1 MRGNDGNFFA
11 PGPTSWYESLRARQ
25 AGGRGEG
32 QVLLAAWGP
41 ESCGGGGGQKATW
54 WQRLGHRRF
63 PQTSHAPRSWRTQ
76 WLLLYPVN
84 PRSRSR
90 PAWVLITNIEA
101 AAQRPLDP
109 LWAVATS
116 NITLCMLRFSGR
128 WTTCSYSCLLCPTQT
143 LTITDIRVPATVL
156 VASIANASN
165 MPVDEL

>member
-1 MRGNDGNFFA
+1 MTGTFLPQVRLPDMNLWE
-11 PGPTSWYESLRARQ
+11 PGRQVVEEEARCYLLHEDLRAVEGEEDKRPP
-25 AGGRGEG
+25 GGS
-32 QVLLAAWGP
+32 QP
-41 ESCGGGGGQKATW
+41 
-54 WQRLGHRRF
+54 LGHQRF
-63 PQTSHAPRSWRTQ
+63 PQTLRAPRSWRTQ

-116 NITLCMLRFSGR
+116 NITLCMLRFSGH

>member
-1 MRGNDGNFFA
+1 MTRTFLPQVRLPDMNLWEPGRQVVEEEPGATCCMR
-11 PGPTSWYESLRARQ
+11 TWELWR
-25 AGGRGEG
+25 
-32 QVLLAAWGP
+32 
-41 ESCGGGGGQKATW
+41 GGGQKATW

-63 PQTSHAPRSWRTQ
+63 PQTLRAPRSWRTQ

-116 NITLCMLRFSGR
+116 NITLCMLRFSAR

-143 LTITDIRVPATVL
+143 LTITEIRAPAAVL
-156 VASIANASN
+156 VADIVSTLWIC
-165 MPVDEL
+165 E

>member
-1 MRGNDGNFFA
+1 MTGTFLPQVRLPDMNLWE
-11 PGPTSWYESLRARQ
+11 PGRQVAEEEARCYLLHEDLRA
-25 AGGRGEG
+25 
-32 QVLLAAWGP
+32 VD
-41 ESCGGGGGQKATW
+41 GGGGGQKATW

-63 PQTSHAPRSWRTQ
+63 PQTLRGLRSWRTQ

-128 WTTCSYSCLLCPTQT
+128 WTTCSYPTVVCRVQPKLLLL
-143 LTITDIRVPATVL
+143 LTFVFQQL
-156 VASIANASN
+156 Y
-165 MPVDEL
+165 